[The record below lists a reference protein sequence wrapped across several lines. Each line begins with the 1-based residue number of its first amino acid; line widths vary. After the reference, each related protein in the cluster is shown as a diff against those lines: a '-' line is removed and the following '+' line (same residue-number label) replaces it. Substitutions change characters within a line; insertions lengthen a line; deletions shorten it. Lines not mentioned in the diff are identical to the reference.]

1 MSMTTY
7 EGRISRPLTVRI
19 FPEVT
24 AEEAALLMSTAQSSS
39 SSLDET
45 SCVSVLLSVLQTPA
59 PLPHVVAGSQGYT
72 QRACNQLSCQALN
85 HLFSPEGYFQAAWPR
100 KDNVSEPRSKI
111 NADISEQLAQP
122 PAWPLAPCPWDNT
135 SSSPRTWI
143 WLLYLRNSFLPR
155 RALAAPCTNGISQ
168 LQATWSL
175 TVMVLLFSIPRS
187 GSYGEKT
194 RDGRNKRSKE
204 LPTHIS
210 FNYILAAIPFLLL
223 AARSGAWL

>member
-59 PLPHVVAGSQGYT
+59 PLPRVVAGSQGYT

-143 WLLYLRNSFLPR
+143 WLLYLRNSFF
-155 RALAAPCTNGISQ
+155 ALQSPGCSLHKWHLSAAGNLVPHSHGASFLHT
-168 LQATWSL
+168 
-175 TVMVLLFSIPRS
+175 TVW
-187 GSYGEKT
+187 
-194 RDGRNKRSKE
+194 
-204 LPTHIS
+204 
-210 FNYILAAIPFLLL
+210 ILWWEDQ
-223 AARSGAWL
+223 RWQK

>member
-1 MSMTTY
+1 M
-7 EGRISRPLTVRI
+7 LT
-19 FPEVT
+19 F
-24 AEEAALLMSTAQSSS
+24 QSSWHN
-39 SSLDET
+39 
-45 SCVSVLLSVLQTPA
+45 
-59 PLPHVVAGSQGYT
+59 PLPGH
-72 QRACNQLSCQALN
+72 
-85 HLFSPEGYFQAAWPR
+85 
-100 KDNVSEPRSKI
+100 
-111 NADISEQLAQP
+111 
-122 PAWPLAPCPWDNT
+122 
-135 SSSPRTWI
+135 
-143 WLLYLRNSFLPR
+143 WLLVLETTLQVHPGLGFDCSISAIPFLPR

-223 AARSGAWL
+223 AARSGA